1 MNRKADPKKDPY
13 SLVQMNEKARMH
25 GLSYGQYVLQCW
37 FGKFPEDAGLVLPLN
52 HEHRMAFM
60 AHQKRK

>member
-1 MNRKADPKKDPY
+1 MSRKADPY

-25 GLSYGQYVLQCW
+25 GLSYGQYVLQLW
-37 FGKFPEDAGLVLPLN
+37 FGKFPEDAGLILPLN

-60 AHQKRK
+60 AH